1 MFGNHDGQKMAQL
14 CIDLLDRAGI
24 TANVKIFEVY
34 ST

>member
-1 MFGNHDGQKMAQL
+1 MFGTHDGEKMAKL

-24 TANVKIFEVY
+24 TANVKDFEVY